1 MGPAVV
7 CAAVLVTPTLHGL
20 DWPQYRG
27 PNHDGI
33 SPETIRTNW
42 SAQRP
47 QEVWRV
53 TLQSGSVLAGFST
66 FTVSQGRA
74 FTLVRRPVEGSNR
87 ELCLA
92 LDAGTREELWA
103 TDVGSGNY
111 ASTGITGADGARST
125 PVVDGDRVYVLSAY
139 LSLSCLDAANGGIVW
154 SRDLRF
160 GGPSL
165 GWQGGAAPLIE
176 GDLIFVNCNAGAD
189 SMMAIRKTDG
199 SEVWR
204 RHSYRM
210 TYGTPV
216 ATTLHG
222 VRQIIF
228 YTASGLVSVVPETG
242 DILWRYSTA
251 DGCPY
256 ASTATAASPVVAG
269 DIVYCSAGY
278 AEGAGAVRVTKAG
291 STFTAT
297 PIWRKD
303 GELENHWSTP
313 VHHNGYLYGIY
324 GHYSTGVLKCV
335 DPATGDEMWSGP
347 QEFNTGGILL
357 VGEQLLL
364 LNEAGELVLVVPSPA
379 RYTEL
384 ARVTVLGGKSWNAP
398 AISNG
403 RIYAR
408 STTEAVCIDVDVSMP
423 PSITAEPQSQTVT
436 VGQSA
441 WFSVEASG
449 TAPLS
454 YQWSLNGAALAGAT
468 GSALTLDP
476 VQPGDAGNYTVVV
489 ANSVGSVTSAVAT
502 LIVNVPTLQPLLLS
516 PSVVSGTGPFRLQ
529 IGNEDGSALDP
540 GRVPGISLLTA
551 SDLVAGT
558 NGWTPFTNEAV
569 LTNGVLQVD
578 DPESVS
584 RPQRF
589 FRVVEPR

>member
-1 MGPAVV
+1 MATQPNRVWPALV
-7 CAAVLVTPTLHGL
+7 CVSALLAPTLHGL
-20 DWPQYRG
+20 DWAQYRG

-42 SAQRP
+42 SEQRP

-53 TLQSGSVLAGFST
+53 TLQSGSLAGFST

-74 FTLVRRPVEGSNR
+74 FTLVRRTIEGSDR

-92 LDAGTREELWA
+92 LDAGTRQELWA
-103 TDVGSGNY
+103 TDVGSGSYN
-111 ASTGITGADGARST
+111 STGVSGAEGPRST

-139 LSLSCLDAANGGIVW
+139 LSLSCLDATNGGIAW
-154 SRDLRF
+154 SNDLRF
-160 GGPSL
+160 GGGVI
-165 GWQGGAAPLIE
+165 GWENAAAPLIE
-176 GDLIFVNCNAGAD
+176 GDLVFVNCNVSANC
-189 SMMAIRKTDG
+189 MMAIRKTDG

-210 TYGTPV
+210 THVTPV

-228 YTASGLVSVVPETG
+228 YTRSGLVSVVPETG

-278 AEGAGAVRVTKAG
+278 GEGAGAVRVTKTG
-291 STFTAT
+291 SVFTAT
-297 PIWRKD
+297 PIWRKN

-313 VHHNGYLYGIY
+313 VYHDGYLYGIY

-335 DPATGDEMWSGP
+335 DPATGSVMWSGP
-347 QEFNTGGILL
+347 GDFHSGGILL

-379 RYTEL
+379 QYTEL
-384 ARVTVLGGKSWNAP
+384 ARVDVLGGKSWNAP

-408 STTEAVCIDVDVSMP
+408 STTEAVCVDVS
-423 PSITAEPQSQTVT
+423 
-436 VGQSA
+436 
-441 WFSVEASG
+441 
-449 TAPLS
+449 
-454 YQWSLNGAALAGAT
+454 
-468 GSALTLDP
+468 
-476 VQPGDAGNYTVVV
+476 
-489 ANSVGSVTSAVAT
+489 
-502 LIVNVPTLQPLLLS
+502 VPTPPQPLQLS
-516 PSVVSGTGPFRLQ
+516 PSVVSGTGPFRLR
-529 IGNEDGSALDP
+529 IGNENGSPLDP
-540 GRVPGISLLTA
+540 GRVANIDVLAATNLL
-551 SDLVAGT
+551 AGT

-589 FRVVEPR
+589 FKVVEQR